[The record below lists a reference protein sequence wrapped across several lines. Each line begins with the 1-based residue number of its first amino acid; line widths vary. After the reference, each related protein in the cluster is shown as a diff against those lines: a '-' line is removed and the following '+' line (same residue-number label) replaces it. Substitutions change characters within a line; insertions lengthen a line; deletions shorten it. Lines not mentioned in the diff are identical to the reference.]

1 MTVDE
6 DEIPEQGVF
15 RDGIWVPE
23 VREVEKEKCVCEN
36 GVASFSDLCDS
47 GAECLSCNDGY
58 HLVDDSCH
66 KDTIMYKIKEY
77 LMNILGYVGP
87 LLILF
92 VLYYFRKYYK
102 THNNIYM
109 FVSIFIVLYV
119 LLYYIIFF
127 ELPMKFL
134 STSAELTQKVEL

>member
-1 MTVDE
+1 MTVD
-6 DEIPEQGVF
+6 DEGFPV
-15 RDGIWVPE
+15 
-23 VREVEKEKCVCEN
+23 
-36 GVASFSDLCDS
+36 
-47 GAECLSCNDGY
+47 
-58 HLVDDSCH
+58 
-66 KDTIMYKIKEY
+66 IKEY

-92 VLYYFRKYYK
+92 VLYYFRKYYN

-109 FVSIFIVLYV
+109 LVFIFVVIYV

-134 STSAELTQKVEL
+134 LGTGPSQEVEL

>member
-1 MTVDE
+1 MTVDDE
-6 DEIPEQGVF
+6 DLEL
-15 RDGIWVPE
+15 
-23 VREVEKEKCVCEN
+23 REVEKEKCVCEN
-36 GVASFSDLCDS
+36 GYP
-47 GAECLSCNDGY
+47 AERGECITGTECFSCNDGY

-66 KDTIMYKIKEY
+66 LLCNDGYHLVDESCHKDTMMYKIKEY

-109 FVSIFIVLYV
+109 FVSIFVVIYI
-119 LLYYIIFF
+119 LLYYILFF
-127 ELPMKFL
+127 DLPKKIIL
-134 STSAELTQKVEL
+134 GTGTDNVEP